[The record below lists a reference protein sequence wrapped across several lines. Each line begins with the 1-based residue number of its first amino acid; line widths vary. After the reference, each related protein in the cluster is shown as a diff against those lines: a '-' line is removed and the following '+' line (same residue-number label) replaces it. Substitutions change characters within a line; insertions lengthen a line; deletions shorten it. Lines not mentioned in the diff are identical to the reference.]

1 MTTPSSCARPPL
13 LGLIGRARTG
23 KDTAARFLAD
33 FGFARY
39 AFADPLREAAL
50 GLDPI
55 VDARLVY
62 GDPGR
67 GDDLGQASIV
77 ETRLSL
83 AVRLLG
89 WDAAKEAY
97 PEVRRTL
104 QRLGTESVRAL
115 DETFWVRALAARLD
129 AETGPAV
136 VTDVRFPN
144 EADLIR
150 SRGGLIVRV
159 TRPHAPATLAHSSES
174 ALDRYDDDV
183 VLANTGSLDDFRATV
198 RAFAR
203 TI

>member
-1 MTTPSSCARPPL
+1 MTTPPL

-55 VDARLVY
+55 VDASIRWH
-62 GDPGR
+62 DPSNG
-67 GDDLGQASIV
+67 G
-77 ETRLSL
+77 ETHLETLRLSQ
-83 AVRLLG
+83 AVQLLG
-89 WDAAKEAY
+89 WDRAKETY

-129 AETGPAV
+129 AEPGPAV

-183 VLANTGSLDDFRATV
+183 VLANTGSLDDFRAVV